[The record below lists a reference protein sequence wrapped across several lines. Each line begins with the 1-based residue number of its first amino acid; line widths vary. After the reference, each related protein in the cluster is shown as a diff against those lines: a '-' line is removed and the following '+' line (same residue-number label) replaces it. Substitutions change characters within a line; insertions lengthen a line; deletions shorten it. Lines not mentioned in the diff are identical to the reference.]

1 MSMFLLLRSDSP
13 EAQEWDR
20 RVACEAE
27 HQARIEAAFDRADA
41 FDRLGDVEL
50 ALDWLDQAGELSGG
64 LTPAYRAKR
73 LRLGRERARPRE
85 SPAKDPAQESGV
97 LVELRARSQLGG
109 EESGDRRRRRGA
121 DQRP

>member
-20 RVACEAE
+20 RVAFEAE

-50 ALDWLDQAGELSGG
+50 ALDWLDQAGALSGG

-73 LRLGRERARPRE
+73 LRLGREVARPRE
-85 SPAKDPAQESGV
+85 SPAQESGV